1 MGVLIRGGGELM
13 RRDSGDGAAANP
25 NANPNPNPNP
35 NPSPNRSPNPNP
47 NPNQVA
53 LTMPVTYVAHKHFKR
68 VYEPRLAVLP
78 LLKSASKD
86 AGATR
91 ATLQGSA
98 LQELFASKFVQPEL
112 LEAARSAWPYPKP

>member
-1 MGVLIRGGGELM
+1 MVAPRT
-13 RRDSGDGAAANP
+13 
-25 NANPNPNPNP
+25 NPNPNPNP
-35 NPSPNRSPNPNP
+35 NGSPTPTPTPNANP
-47 NPNQVA
+47 TPTPTPNQVA
-53 LTMPVTYVAHKHFKR
+53 LTMPVTYVAHQHFKH

-112 LEAARSAWPYPKP
+112 LEAARSAWPYPQP

>member
-1 MGVLIRGGGELM
+1 MT
-13 RRDSGDGAAANP
+13 AAMVA
-25 NANPNPNPNP
+25 ARTNPNPNPNP
-35 NPSPNRSPNPNP
+35 NPNGNPTLNPNANPNP

-53 LTMPVTYVAHKHFKR
+53 LTMPVTYVAHQHFKH

-112 LEAARSAWPYPKP
+112 LEAAR

>member
-1 MGVLIRGGGELM
+1 MT
-13 RRDSGDGAAANP
+13 AAMVAP
-25 NANPNPNPNP
+25 RTNPNPTPTPNA
-35 NPSPNRSPNPNP
+35 SPNPNP

-91 ATLQGSA
+91 ASLEGSA
-98 LQELFASKFVQPEL
+98 LQELFANKFVQPEL
-112 LEAARSAWPYPKP
+112 LEAARSAWPYP

>member
-1 MGVLIRGGGELM
+1 MTATMVAPRT
-13 RRDSGDGAAANP
+13 
-25 NANPNPNPNP
+25 NPNPNPNP
-35 NPSPNRSPNPNP
+35 NGNPTPNANPNANPNPNP

-53 LTMPVTYVAHKHFKR
+53 LTMPVTYVAHQHFKR

-91 ATLQGSA
+91 ASLEGSA

-112 LEAARSAWPYPKP
+112 LEAARSAWPYPYL

>member
-1 MGVLIRGGGELM
+1 MLTGIHFIKLNWLT
-13 RRDSGDGAAANP
+13 AALVAP
-25 NANPNPNPNP
+25 RTNPNPNPNP
-35 NPSPNRSPNPNP
+35 NPNGNPTPNASPNPNP

-91 ATLQGSA
+91 ASLEGSA
-98 LQELFASKFVQPEL
+98 LQELFANKFVQPEL
-112 LEAARSAWPYPKP
+112 LEAARSAWPYPYL

>member
-1 MGVLIRGGGELM
+1 MVAPRT
-13 RRDSGDGAAANP
+13 
-25 NANPNPNPNP
+25 NPNPNPNP
-35 NPSPNRSPNPNP
+35 NGSPTPTPTPNVSPNPNP

-112 LEAARSAWPYPKP
+112 LEAAR

>member
-1 MGVLIRGGGELM
+1 
-13 RRDSGDGAAANP
+13 
-25 NANPNPNPNP
+25 
-35 NPSPNRSPNPNP
+35 
-47 NPNQVA
+47 
-53 LTMPVTYVAHKHFKR
+53 MPVTHVAHQHFKR

-112 LEAARSAWPYPKP
+112 FEAARSAWPYPYL